1 MHEFSMVRSLLGQ
14 VLGIAAEN
22 GGGAVKE
29 IRVRCGPLAGV
40 EPLLM
45 MTAFESLRGQWGMDD
60 AELRIVEEPLV
71 ADCRGCGDRFEPVKF
86 RFVCPHCGSPD
97 TLVVCGDRT
106 IIESVE
112 LDQRSNEGVG
122 GEGFS
127 SEGIGSE
134 GVL

>member
-14 VLGIAAEN
+14 VIKIATEN
-22 GGGAVKE
+22 GGGMVKE

-40 EPLLM
+40 EPMLM
-45 MTAFESLRGQWGMDD
+45 QTAFESLRGQWGMDD
-60 AELRIVEEPLV
+60 AELRIAEEPLV
-71 ADCRGCGDRFEPVKF
+71 VDCRGCGDRFEPVKF
-86 RFVCPHCGSPD
+86 RFVCPHCGSTD

-112 LDQRSNEGVG
+112 LDQRPDD
-122 GEGFS
+122 
-127 SEGIGSE
+127 GICDE

>member
-1 MHEFSMVRSLLGQ
+1 MHEYSMVRSLLGQ
-14 VLGIAAEN
+14 VVKIAAEN
-22 GGGAVKE
+22 GGGVVKE

-45 MTAFESLRGQWGMDD
+45 KMAFESLRGQWGMDD

-86 RFVCPHCGSPD
+86 RFVCPHCGSTD

-106 IIESVE
+106 IIESLE
-112 LDQRSNEGVG
+112 LDQPMTEQVSG
-122 GEGFS
+122 G
-127 SEGIGSE
+127 GI
-134 GVL
+134 L